1 MMSAVVVLTGCGE
14 TNQED
19 LQVWMQRERTLH
31 MPTGQ
36 PIPAPGDAQDQDQVQ
51 AYTHQ
56 QGVEPFSTQRLRL
69 AVPADVLMP
78 AKATLSPASLTR
90 VRPSL
95 EESPLEAIRLVGSL
109 QRGGAALAL
118 LRCNG
123 LIYSVRV
130 GDRLGQDQ
138 GRVSDITLTQ
148 LLLRELVLDAAGHET
163 ERVVSLALVPEPS

>member
-36 PIPAPGDAQDQDQVQ
+36 PIPAPADAQDQAQ

>member
-1 MMSAVVVLTGCGE
+1 MTSAVVVLLTGCGE
-14 TNQED
+14 TNRED

-36 PIPAPGDAQDQDQVQ
+36 PISAPTDDQAH
-51 AYTHQ
+51 AYMHQ
-56 QGVEPFSTQRLRL
+56 QGVEPFSTQRLLL
-69 AVPADVLMP
+69 AVPANVVMP
-78 AKATLSPASLTR
+78 AKATLSAASLTR

-118 LRCNG
+118 LRCKG

-138 GRVSDITLTQ
+138 GRVSNITLTQ
-148 LLLRELVLDAAGHET
+148 LLLREVVLDAAGHET

>member
-1 MMSAVVVLTGCGE
+1 MSLAVVVLSGCGE
-14 TNQED
+14 TNRED
-19 LQVWMQRERTLH
+19 SQVWMQRERTLH

-36 PIPAPGDAQDQDQVQ
+36 PIPEPADAQDQVQ